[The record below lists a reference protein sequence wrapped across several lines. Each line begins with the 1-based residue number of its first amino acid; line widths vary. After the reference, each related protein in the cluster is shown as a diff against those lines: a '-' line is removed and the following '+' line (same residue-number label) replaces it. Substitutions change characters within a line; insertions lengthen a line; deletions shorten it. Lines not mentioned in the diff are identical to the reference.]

1 MAPHSEEQEEV
12 VVGLDIGTTKIVAMI
27 GKKNEFGKIEILGVG
42 KTESSG
48 VIRGV
53 VMQVP
58 DTAAAIVKAVNE
70 AADKA
75 GYDIHSVHTGIA
87 SQHIKSYQ
95 TRHSRVCNNTDELI
109 SQEDLKAL
117 LDDVMNLST
126 SPGEAIISAMPQEYF
141 VDGIDIN
148 RKPVGVP
155 GRRLEANFHIIT
167 GRIEEAK
174 RYKQCVEKAN
184 LHLESLFLEPLASAE
199 AVLTEEEKEAG
210 VALVDIG
217 GGTTDIAIFHDGIL
231 RHTAVV
237 PLAGNSITED
247 IKNSCNIVR
256 NYAELLKVKHGSAW
270 PTAEMETKIVTIP
283 GIAGR
288 PPKEISLRT
297 LSEIIKARVVQI
309 LDLVEF
315 ELKSSGLKNNLGA
328 GIVLTGGGAQLKHI
342 KHLTELCTGLD
353 VRIGHPSQ
361 HIVSKEG
368 DNFES
373 PLYATGVGLVML
385 GFNRLE
391 EKKKSGEHSAKP
403 KNSDKVSGIS
413 KFFESFI
420 NKGKSFLDDSETKI

>member
-1 MAPHSEEQEEV
+1 MAHSVEAEEV

-27 GKKNEFGKIEILGVG
+27 GKRNEFGKIEILGMG

-58 DTAAAIVKAVNE
+58 DTAAAIVKAVEE
-70 AADKA
+70 AANKA
-75 GYDIHSVHTGIA
+75 DYDINSVYTGIA

-95 TRHSRVCNNTDELI
+95 TRHSRICNNTDELI

-126 SPGEAIISAMPQEYF
+126 SPGESIISAMPQEYF
-141 VDGIDIN
+141 VDNMDIQ
-148 RKPVGVP
+148 RRPVGVP
-155 GRRLEANFHIIT
+155 GRKLEANFHIIT

-174 RYKQCVEKAN
+174 RYKLCVEKAN

-199 AVLTEEEKEAG
+199 AVLTDEEREAG

-247 IKNSCNIVR
+247 IKTSCNIIK
-256 NYAELLKVKHGSAW
+256 NYAELLKVKHGSAL
-270 PTAEMETKIVTIP
+270 PTPDMETKIVTIP
-283 GIAGR
+283 GISGR
-288 PPKEISLRT
+288 PAKEISMKT

-309 LDLVEF
+309 LDLVDF
-315 ELKSSGLKNNLGA
+315 ELKSSGFKNNLGA
-328 GIVLTGGGAQLKHI
+328 GIVLTGGGAQLKYI
-342 KHLTELCTGLD
+342 QQLTEYSTGLD

-368 DNFES
+368 DNYES
-373 PLYATGVGLVML
+373 PLFATSVGLVML
-385 GFNRLE
+385 GFNKLD
-391 EKKKSGEHSAKP
+391 EKKKNKEQPIKEKSEGFKGIGKIFETFLNKS
-403 KNSDKVSGIS
+403 KN
-413 KFFESFI
+413 
-420 NKGKSFLDDSETKI
+420 FLEDDETKF